1 MKCPF
6 CQGSNT
12 RVIDSRTCREGF
24 AIRRRRLCEG
34 CDNRFTTYEQIDETP
49 VVVVKKDQSRVPF
62 NREKL
67 RVGVEKACYKRPISP
82 EQVEELAARIEA
94 TILARGETEVQSTNV
109 GELAME
115 ELRQLDQVAYVRFAS
130 VYREF
135 KDINDFEAEI
145 KPLLEKLVKKPD

>member
-1 MKCPF
+1 M
-6 CQGSNT
+6 
-12 RVIDSRTCREGF
+12 IDSRTCREGF